1 MANCFA
7 LCFSINGRAMIVQF
21 IRWEILKSVR
31 STSYA
36 RSLLVGLFLLFVGLL
51 LLSYVLL
58 LGLALKP
65 IIVEGLGQEDAV
77 LFLNKSM
84 IFFFLFE
91 ILYRYFIQR
100 LPVIE
105 LESLLHLPI
114 SKDKIIHFLLVRSFI
129 SPLNIMAALLFGPF
143 AWTEIGERYGVG
155 AAYTWFF
162 TIMLT
167 SWSIHWI
174 MLWFKQRFEDSLMGV
189 VVLFLV
195 LLAGSGSTYFGFYDP
210 GTIFAPIFSFAL
222 ESPIP
227 LIFMLGVFVCAYVL
241 CFGYYRRHA
250 YLEDLME
257 GEDIRFANQSFGM
270 FLRFGLIG
278 EMADL
283 EWKLIIRHKKSRTY
297 LMLCAFFLL
306 YGLLFY
312 INPAFQAEDGFSYMF
327 IFVGSFIT
335 GVFVLQ
341 YGQLFL
347 SWNSSNFD
355 FFLKLSGGMEAL
367 VRGKYLLFIAI
378 SCLCFLLSVPYVY
391 FGWDILFIHIA
402 TFLFNMGV
410 TIHLVIYLA
419 IWKPK
424 PMDLSKGAMFNYE
437 GVGIAQFLMIIP
449 LILAPYV
456 VFVPFSLLI
465 SDYAG
470 LIALAVVGAVGIMA
484 YSKLSQLSVNKVLAN
499 KYEISSSFRQEL

>member
-1 MANCFA
+1 
-7 LCFSINGRAMIVQF
+7 
-21 IRWEILKSVR
+21 
-31 STSYA
+31 
-36 RSLLVGLFLLFVGLL
+36 
-51 LLSYVLL
+51 
-58 LGLALKP
+58 
-65 IIVEGLGQEDAV
+65 
-77 LFLNKSM
+77 
-84 IFFFLFE
+84 
-91 ILYRYFIQR
+91 
-100 LPVIE
+100 
-105 LESLLHLPI
+105 
-114 SKDKIIHFLLVRSFI
+114 
-129 SPLNIMAALLFGPF
+129 
-143 AWTEIGERYGVG
+143 
-155 AAYTWFF
+155 
-162 TIMLT
+162 
-167 SWSIHWI
+167 
-174 MLWFKQRFEDSLMGV
+174 
-189 VVLFLV
+189 
-195 LLAGSGSTYFGFYDP
+195 
-210 GTIFAPIFSFAL
+210 
-222 ESPIP
+222 
-227 LIFMLGVFVCAYVL
+227 
-241 CFGYYRRHA
+241 
-250 YLEDLME
+250 
-257 GEDIRFANQSFGM
+257 
-270 FLRFGLIG
+270 
-278 EMADL
+278 
-283 EWKLIIRHKKSRTY
+283 
-297 LMLCAFFLL
+297 MLCAFFLL